1 MTYREQLTEF
11 KRQDRLNHVDIAVAL
26 EVEMYFGN
34 VNDDDFEHIC
44 DYIKRIYL
52 KYDSSE
58 ISQLVYC
65 FASMVADG
73 KSVNEILKISS
84 SNFMDEVYAL

>member
-11 KRQDRLNHVDIAVAL
+11 KCQDRLNHVDIAVAL

-34 VNDDDFEHIC
+34 ANDDDFEHIC

-52 KYDSSE
+52 KYDSAQ
-58 ISQLVYC
+58 ISQLAYC
-65 FASMVADG
+65 FASMFGDG
-73 KSVNEILKISS
+73 KSVDEILKISS

>member
-1 MTYREQLTEF
+1 MTYKEQLLEF

-34 VNDDDFEHIC
+34 ANDDDFEHIC

-52 KYDSSE
+52 KYDSAE
-58 ISQLVYC
+58 ISQLAYC
-65 FASMVADG
+65 FAIMVADG

-84 SNFMDEVYAL
+84 SNFMDEVYTV